1 MIILDLDVIWCLLC
15 CSDLCIDCGLMRLRV
30 VFNSV
35 VHGYYVFVVGGVA
48 CVVIF
53 WLGLVG
59 LLLGFGGLLLVLIV
73 LCDWFRMLVV

>member
-1 MIILDLDVIWCLLC
+1 MVTMCSLL
-15 CSDLCIDCGLMRLRV
+15 
-30 VFNSV
+30 
-35 VHGYYVFVVGGVA
+35 GVA

-59 LLLGFGGLLLVLIV
+59 LLLGFGGLLLVLVV